1 MEEVSSGTET
11 VTVEGGRGGL
21 EIDECVGGV
30 VAGSTDM
37 SVAVT
42 DTKTSETT
50 VEGGTVTVVSV
61 QATQHSPVLPECWD
75 MHDSYVETS
84 AGPSTTVQSHETPD
98 VRRRRV
104 ARKRRVG
111 VIL

>member
-1 MEEVSSGTET
+1 VEEVSSGTET
-11 VTVEGGRGGL
+11 VTVEGDRGGL
-21 EIDECVGGV
+21 EIDELVGGV
-30 VAGSTDM
+30 VAESTDM
-37 SVAVT
+37 SVT

-50 VEGGTVTVVSV
+50 VEGGSVTVVSV

-98 VRRRRV
+98 VRRRV
-104 ARKRRVG
+104 ARKRRFG